1 MKTFKEFY
9 GEQAK
14 SEYIIYFD
22 MDGVLADFVE
32 RIESVTGE
40 SIDFLMKDQTTFKKL
55 KSKLVADNFFAS
67 LKPME
72 GIKLLKELVRD
83 GERVE
88 ILSSVGQFESEK
100 VAKQKKA
107 WLKQHL
113 GFSPKFNYTTS
124 SKDKAKYAKSNTIL
138 IDDRTKST
146 VPFKAAGGI
155 VILHKSYQATKK
167 QLMAI
172 IK

>member
-1 MKTFKEFY
+1 MKTFREFY
-9 GEQAK
+9 GEQ
-14 SEYIIYFD
+14 SGYIIYFD

-32 RIESVTGE
+32 RMESVTGKSMNE
-40 SIDFLMKDQTTFKKL
+40 LTKDETAFKKL
-55 KSKLVADNFFAS
+55 KNEMIADNFFAS
-67 LKPME
+67 LKPMK
-72 GIKLLKELVRD
+72 GVKLFKELVND

-88 ILSSVGQFESEK
+88 ILSSVGKFESEK
-100 VAKQKKA
+100 VAKQKRA

-113 GFSPKFNYTTS
+113 GFNPKFNYTTS
-124 SKDKAKYAKSNTIL
+124 SKHKAKYAMSNTIL

-155 VILHKSYQATKK
+155 VILHKSYQETKK

-172 IK
+172 IKG